1 MVYNPYSEQDE
12 QDFSRRMIV
21 TGMSSLSVAPNT
33 ASIKLEVITE
43 NELLTQAQ
51 EENAYVMNRVIQSL
65 LEVGVSRE
73 NIQTTAYHIHPMYDY
88 VDGQQVF
95 RAYQVRNG
103 VTVMILNVGQAGTI
117 IDIAVKNG
125 VNSVSDIQFSVAN
138 PQQYYQKAL
147 SNALQEAVA
156 KAQTMAAT
164 LQVTLDPIPIKIT
177 ENFKEEP
184 QTFSTFAALEISQ
197 VTPIEPGKIVI
208 EARVEAQFRYL
219 EA

>member
-1 MVYNPYSEQDE
+1 MVYNPYSEKVE

-138 PQQYYQKAL
+138 SQQYYQKAL
-147 SNALQEAVA
+147 SNALQAAVA

-197 VTPIEPGKIVI
+197 TPIEPGKIVI